1 MVLESH
7 CVAIVCLKKRML
19 LRPPRSIFNCH
30 RVDSS
35 KRHKDMKLILKHRLT
50 KWYGTRCS
58 SSLPTSLSNFTPKK
72 SKTYIDRWKSH
83 WFSWRYVVNIAYQDQ
98 EILVNYFDSKCDGYK
113 CRLFFS
119 LVKSRSMIVV
129 RINLRIKMI
138 NSYEP
143 SSHIV
148 ISLVYAFST
157 IGNKSHS
164 KDHNASRCMFSQSIK
179 NKRTRSLQLLKP
191 TSKLVNL
198 DIKTL
203 HRYCS

>member
-1 MVLESH
+1 MLS
-7 CVAIVCLKKRML
+7 KK
-19 LRPPRSIFNCH
+19 
-30 RVDSS
+30 
-35 KRHKDMKLILKHRLT
+35 
-50 KWYGTRCS
+50 
-58 SSLPTSLSNFTPKK
+58 
-72 SKTYIDRWKSH
+72 
-83 WFSWRYVVNIAYQDQ
+83 NIAYQDQ

-119 LVKSRSMIVV
+119 LLKSRSMIVV
-129 RINLRIKMI
+129 RRNLRIKMI

-203 HRYCS
+203 GRYYSRSEQLEFGQVYVWAFIGTFTCSDMKLINVVKGLVQDFLHDNTRPYSNKKYVLKLRKQFKGS